1 MEVDHRELARRLGIA
16 VRHRHDGRLLQA
28 EQVTQLVLG
37 RERIHQ
43 RQLSGAGI
51 SEHDLDAFLLEQIE
65 EGAFSG
71 HDGQD
76 VLPGLGGQRWC
87 RTRNSSQ
94 TMGSISQRLTM
105 KIYATPKPIVAKISS
120 LIK

>member
-1 MEVDHRELARRLGIA
+1 MMVAYRELARPLAIA
-16 VRHRHDGRLLQA
+16 LRHRHDGRFLQA

-43 RQLSGAGI
+43 RQFGGAGI

-65 EGAFSG
+65 EGALSG

-76 VLPGLGGQRWC
+76 VLPRLGGSGGAKLETQARRWGVY
-87 RTRNSSQ
+87 RS
-94 TMGSISQRLTM
+94 
-105 KIYATPKPIVAKISS
+105 V
-120 LIK
+120 